1 MQEKYTKKAFDVL
14 QRAKEAA
21 AKLGNEYIGTEHI
34 LLGLTLV
41 QQSVAAKALEGQN
54 VTYHQ
59 VMERIC
65 EMQGEKQKFYL
76 PLDMTPRAKRV
87 VERSKQEAVRLG
99 ANYVGTEHILLAL
112 LREPDTLAI
121 TLLEDLGV
129 DIQTLYEDI
138 MLLLGE
144 SEAQPA
150 GVQGM
155 HERPKEEISETE
167 TLDKFS
173 RDMTALAKQGKFD
186 PIVGREQEIERIIRI
201 LSRRTKNNPCLMGD
215 PGVGKTAIVEGLAQ
229 KISDGNVPD
238 TLRHKR
244 ILSLDLSAMVAGS
257 KYRGEFEERMKKAL
271 EDVKAAGN
279 IILFIDEIH
288 TVIGAGAA
296 EGAIDASNILK
307 PALARGEIQLIGATT
322 LEEYRKH
329 IEKDAAFERRFQPVR
344 VEEPTE
350 AVAVQMLTALKDP
363 YEMHHRVRISDEA
376 IAAAV
381 RLSAR
386 YVTERF
392 LPDKAI
398 DLVDEACALIK
409 TELDSMPT
417 ELDELNRRVMQ
428 MEIEETALKK
438 ETDRLSQERLADL
451 QKELAELRDEFNT
464 KKVQWE
470 NEKKSVEKVQKLR
483 EEIEQVKNEIKT
495 AQQNYDLEKA
505 AELQYGKLPQLQK
518 QLEVEEEEVKNKDLS
533 LVHENVSEEEI
544 ARIISRWTGIPVAK
558 LTESERNK
566 TLHLDEELHKRVIG
580 QDEGVTK
587 VTEAIIRSKAG
598 IKDPSKPIG
607 SFLFLGPTGVGKT
620 ELAKALAASL
630 FDDESNMVRLD
641 MSEYME
647 KYSVSRLIGAPPG
660 YVGYDEG
667 GQLTEAVRR
676 KPYSVVL
683 FDEVEKAHPDVFNVL
698 LQVLDDGRITDSQG
712 RTVDFKNTIIIM
724 TSNLGSAHLL
734 EGIDENGDINPACE
748 EAVMNELRGH
758 FRPEFLN
765 RLDEIIMFKPL
776 TKDNIGNIINLLMND
791 LNKRLADREITV
803 ELSDSA
809 RQFIVDHGYD
819 PIYGARPLKRF
830 LQKHVETLSAKLILA
845 DEVREGDTILIDTEG
860 DKLTARVK

>member
-65 EMQGEKQKFYL
+65 EMQGKKQKFYL

-155 HERPKEEISETE
+155 HERSKEEISETE

-398 DLVDEACALIK
+398 DLIDEAASCLRLSAYTAPTSIKELEARIAELEQEKETAIK
-409 TELDSMPT
+409 TE
-417 ELDELNRRVMQ
+417 
-428 MEIEETALKK
+428 
-438 ETDRLSQERLADL
+438 
-451 QKELAELRDEFNT
+451 EF
-464 KKVQWE
+464 
-470 NEKKSVEKVQKLR
+470 
-483 EEIEQVKNEIKT
+483 EQAAEIKKLQDGLRT
-495 AQQNYDLEKA
+495 SLKA
-505 AELQYGKLPQLQK
+505 AKRAWESTHDSG
-518 QLEVEEEEVKNKDLS
+518 EIVVTAD
-533 LVHENVSEEEI
+533 NVAEI
-544 ARIISRWTGIPVAK
+544 VSRWTGIPVQSMQEE
-558 LTESERNK
+558 ESQRL
-566 TLHLDEELHKRVIG
+566 LHLEEVLHKRVIG
-580 QDEGVTK
+580 QE
-587 VTEAIIRSKAG
+587 EAVKALAKAVRRG
-598 IKDPSKPIG
+598 RVGLKDPNRPIG

-620 ELAKALAASL
+620 ELSKALAEAL
-630 FDDESNMVRLD
+630 FGDENAMVRID

-647 KYSVSRLIGAPPG
+647 KHSVSRMVGSPPG
-660 YVGYDEG
+660 YVGYEEG
-667 GQLTEAVRR
+667 GQLSEKVRR
-676 KPYSVVL
+676 NPYSVVL
-683 FDEVEKAHPDVFNVL
+683 FDEIEKASPEVFNIL
-698 LQVLDDGRITDSQG
+698 LQVLDDGHITDGQG
-712 RTVDFKNTIIIM
+712 RTVDFKNTVIIM
-724 TSNLGSAHLL
+724 TSNAGARSIAAPKRLGFTSV
-734 EGIDENGDINPACE
+734 ETPEQSYEMMKKGVMDEIKTI
-748 EAVMNELRGH
+748 
-758 FRPEFLN
+758 FKPEFLN
-765 RLDEIIMFKPL
+765 RIDDIIVFHPL
-776 TKDNIGNIINLLMND
+776 EKE
-791 LNKRLADREITV
+791 EIT
-803 ELSDSA
+803 
-809 RQFIVDHGYD
+809 RIVQLLTDVMAKRVKENMNITVSFTKKAIEKIAEEGYD
-819 PIYGARPLKRF
+819 KAYGARPLRRAIQSKIEDAF
-830 LQKHVETLSAKLILA
+830 AEEYLLGNIKA
-845 DEVREGDTILIDTEG
+845 G
-860 DKLTARVK
+860 DKVSIGLKTNGFSFRVVK

>member
-398 DLVDEACALIK
+398 DLIDEAASCLRLSAYTAPTSIKELEARIAELEQEKETAIK
-409 TELDSMPT
+409 TE
-417 ELDELNRRVMQ
+417 
-428 MEIEETALKK
+428 
-438 ETDRLSQERLADL
+438 
-451 QKELAELRDEFNT
+451 EF
-464 KKVQWE
+464 
-470 NEKKSVEKVQKLR
+470 
-483 EEIEQVKNEIKT
+483 EQAAEIKKLQDGLRT
-495 AQQNYDLEKA
+495 SLKA
-505 AELQYGKLPQLQK
+505 AKRAWESTHDSG
-518 QLEVEEEEVKNKDLS
+518 EIVVTAD
-533 LVHENVSEEEI
+533 NVAEI
-544 ARIISRWTGIPVAK
+544 VSRWTGIPVQSMQEE
-558 LTESERNK
+558 ESQRL
-566 TLHLDEELHKRVIG
+566 LHLEEVLHKRVIG
-580 QDEGVTK
+580 QDEAV
-587 VTEAIIRSKAG
+587 KALAKAVRRG
-598 IKDPSKPIG
+598 RVGLKDPNRPIG

-620 ELAKALAASL
+620 ELSKALAEAL
-630 FDDESNMVRLD
+630 FGDENAMVRID

-647 KYSVSRLIGAPPG
+647 KHSVSRMVGSPPG
-660 YVGYDEG
+660 YVGYEEG
-667 GQLTEAVRR
+667 GQLSEKVRR
-676 KPYSVVL
+676 DPYSVVL
-683 FDEVEKAHPDVFNVL
+683 FDEIEKASPEVFNIL
-698 LQVLDDGRITDSQG
+698 LQVLDDGHITDGQG
-712 RTVDFKNTIIIM
+712 RKVDFKNTVIIM
-724 TSNLGSAHLL
+724 TSNAGARSIAAPKRLGFTSV
-734 EGIDENGDINPACE
+734 ETPEQSYEMMKKGVMDEIKNI
-748 EAVMNELRGH
+748 
-758 FRPEFLN
+758 FKPEFLN
-765 RLDEIIMFKPL
+765 RIDDIIVFHPL
-776 TKDNIGNIINLLMND
+776 EKE
-791 LNKRLADREITV
+791 EIT
-803 ELSDSA
+803 
-809 RQFIVDHGYD
+809 RIVRLLTDVMAKRVKENMNITVSFTKKAIEKIAEEGYD
-819 PIYGARPLKRF
+819 KAYGARPLRRAIQSKIEDAF
-830 LQKHVETLSAKLILA
+830 AEEYLLGNIKA
-845 DEVREGDTILIDTEG
+845 G
-860 DKLTARVK
+860 DKVSIGLKTNGFSFRVVK

>member
-65 EMQGEKQKFYL
+65 EMQGKKQKFYL

-87 VERSKQEAVRLG
+87 VERSKQEAVRLA

-398 DLVDEACALIK
+398 DLIDEAASCLRLSAYTAPTSIKELEARIDELEQEKETAIK
-409 TELDSMPT
+409 TE
-417 ELDELNRRVMQ
+417 
-428 MEIEETALKK
+428 
-438 ETDRLSQERLADL
+438 
-451 QKELAELRDEFNT
+451 EF
-464 KKVQWE
+464 
-470 NEKKSVEKVQKLR
+470 
-483 EEIEQVKNEIKT
+483 EQAAEIKKLQDGLRT
-495 AQQNYDLEKA
+495 SLKA
-505 AELQYGKLPQLQK
+505 AKRAWESTHDSG
-518 QLEVEEEEVKNKDLS
+518 EIVVTAD
-533 LVHENVSEEEI
+533 NVAEI
-544 ARIISRWTGIPVAK
+544 VSRWTGIPVQSMQEE
-558 LTESERNK
+558 ESQRL
-566 TLHLDEELHKRVIG
+566 LHLEEVLHKRVIG
-580 QDEGVTK
+580 QE
-587 VTEAIIRSKAG
+587 EAVKALAKAVRRG
-598 IKDPSKPIG
+598 RVGLKDPNRPIG

-620 ELAKALAASL
+620 ELSKALAEAL
-630 FDDESNMVRLD
+630 FGDENAMVRID

-647 KYSVSRLIGAPPG
+647 KHSVSRMVGSPPG
-660 YVGYDEG
+660 YVGYEEG
-667 GQLTEAVRR
+667 GQLSEKVRR
-676 KPYSVVL
+676 NPYSVVL
-683 FDEVEKAHPDVFNVL
+683 FDEIEKASPEVFNIL
-698 LQVLDDGRITDSQG
+698 LQVLDDGHITDGQG
-712 RTVDFKNTIIIM
+712 RRVDFKNTVIIM
-724 TSNLGSAHLL
+724 TSNAGARSIAAPKRLGFTSV
-734 EGIDENGDINPACE
+734 ETPEQSYEMMKKGVMDEIKTI
-748 EAVMNELRGH
+748 
-758 FRPEFLN
+758 FKPEFLN
-765 RLDEIIMFKPL
+765 RIDDIIVFHPL
-776 TKDNIGNIINLLMND
+776 EKE
-791 LNKRLADREITV
+791 EIT
-803 ELSDSA
+803 
-809 RQFIVDHGYD
+809 RIVRLLTDVMAKRVKENMNITVSFTKKAIEKIAEEGYD
-819 PIYGARPLKRF
+819 KAYGARPLRRAIQSKIEDAF
-830 LQKHVETLSAKLILA
+830 AEEYLLGNIKA
-845 DEVREGDTILIDTEG
+845 G
-860 DKLTARVK
+860 DKVSVGLKTNGFSFRVVK

>member
-398 DLVDEACALIK
+398 DLIDEAASCLRLSAYTAPTSIKELEARIAELEQEKETAIK
-409 TELDSMPT
+409 TE
-417 ELDELNRRVMQ
+417 
-428 MEIEETALKK
+428 
-438 ETDRLSQERLADL
+438 
-451 QKELAELRDEFNT
+451 EF
-464 KKVQWE
+464 
-470 NEKKSVEKVQKLR
+470 
-483 EEIEQVKNEIKT
+483 EQAAEIKKLQDGLRT
-495 AQQNYDLEKA
+495 SLKA
-505 AELQYGKLPQLQK
+505 AKRAWESTHDSG
-518 QLEVEEEEVKNKDLS
+518 EIVVTAD
-533 LVHENVSEEEI
+533 NVAEI
-544 ARIISRWTGIPVAK
+544 VSRWTGIPVQSMQEE
-558 LTESERNK
+558 ESQRL
-566 TLHLDEELHKRVIG
+566 LHLEEVLHKRVIG
-580 QDEGVTK
+580 QDEAV
-587 VTEAIIRSKAG
+587 KALAKAVRRG
-598 IKDPSKPIG
+598 RVGLKDPNRPIG

-620 ELAKALAASL
+620 ELSKALAEAL
-630 FDDESNMVRLD
+630 FGDENAMVRID

-647 KYSVSRLIGAPPG
+647 KHSVSRMVGSPPG
-660 YVGYDEG
+660 YVGYEEG
-667 GQLTEAVRR
+667 GQLSEKVRR
-676 KPYSVVL
+676 NPYSVVL
-683 FDEVEKAHPDVFNVL
+683 FDEIEKASPEVFNIL
-698 LQVLDDGRITDSQG
+698 LQVLDDGHITDGQG
-712 RTVDFKNTIIIM
+712 RTVDFKNTVIIM
-724 TSNLGSAHLL
+724 TSNAGARSIAAPKRLGFTSV
-734 EGIDENGDINPACE
+734 ETPEQSYEMMKKGVMDEIKTI
-748 EAVMNELRGH
+748 
-758 FRPEFLN
+758 FKPEFLN
-765 RLDEIIMFKPL
+765 RIDDIIVFHPL
-776 TKDNIGNIINLLMND
+776 EQE
-791 LNKRLADREITV
+791 EIT
-803 ELSDSA
+803 
-809 RQFIVDHGYD
+809 RIVRLLTDVMAKRVKENMNITVSFTKKAIEKIAEEGYD
-819 PIYGARPLKRF
+819 KAYGARPLRRAIQSKIEDAF
-830 LQKHVETLSAKLILA
+830 AEEYLLGNIKA
-845 DEVREGDTILIDTEG
+845 G
-860 DKLTARVK
+860 DKVSVGLKTNGFSFRVVK

>member
-121 TLLEDLGV
+121 MLLEDLGV

-398 DLVDEACALIK
+398 DLIDEAASCLRLSAYTAPTSIKELEARIAELEQEKETAIK
-409 TELDSMPT
+409 TE
-417 ELDELNRRVMQ
+417 
-428 MEIEETALKK
+428 
-438 ETDRLSQERLADL
+438 
-451 QKELAELRDEFNT
+451 EF
-464 KKVQWE
+464 
-470 NEKKSVEKVQKLR
+470 
-483 EEIEQVKNEIKT
+483 EQAAEIKKLQDGLRT
-495 AQQNYDLEKA
+495 SLKA
-505 AELQYGKLPQLQK
+505 AKRAWESTHDSG
-518 QLEVEEEEVKNKDLS
+518 EIVVTAD
-533 LVHENVSEEEI
+533 NVAEI
-544 ARIISRWTGIPVAK
+544 VSRWTGIPVQSMQEE
-558 LTESERNK
+558 ESQRL
-566 TLHLDEELHKRVIG
+566 LHLEEVLHKRVIG
-580 QDEGVTK
+580 QDEAV
-587 VTEAIIRSKAG
+587 KALAKAVRRG
-598 IKDPSKPIG
+598 RVGLKDPNRPIG

-620 ELAKALAASL
+620 ELSKALAEAL
-630 FDDESNMVRLD
+630 FGDENAMVRID

-647 KYSVSRLIGAPPG
+647 KHSVSRMVGSPPG
-660 YVGYDEG
+660 YVGYEEG
-667 GQLTEAVRR
+667 GQLSEKVRR
-676 KPYSVVL
+676 NPYSVVL
-683 FDEVEKAHPDVFNVL
+683 FDEIEKASPEVFNIL
-698 LQVLDDGRITDSQG
+698 LQVLDDGHITDGQG
-712 RTVDFKNTIIIM
+712 RKVDFKNTVIIM
-724 TSNLGSAHLL
+724 TSNAGARSIAAPKRLGFTSV
-734 EGIDENGDINPACE
+734 ETPEQSYEMMKKGVMDEIKTI
-748 EAVMNELRGH
+748 
-758 FRPEFLN
+758 FKPEFLN
-765 RLDEIIMFKPL
+765 RIDDIIVFHPL
-776 TKDNIGNIINLLMND
+776 EKE
-791 LNKRLADREITV
+791 EIT
-803 ELSDSA
+803 
-809 RQFIVDHGYD
+809 RIVWLLTDVMAKRVKENMNITVSFTKKAIEKIAEEGYD
-819 PIYGARPLKRF
+819 KAYGARPLRRAIQSKIEDAF
-830 LQKHVETLSAKLILA
+830 AEEYLLGNIKA
-845 DEVREGDTILIDTEG
+845 G
-860 DKLTARVK
+860 DKVSVGLKTNGFSFRVVK

>member
-65 EMQGEKQKFYL
+65 EMQGKKQKFYL

-398 DLVDEACALIK
+398 DLIDEAASCLRLSAYTAPTSIKELEARIDELEQEKETAIK
-409 TELDSMPT
+409 TE
-417 ELDELNRRVMQ
+417 
-428 MEIEETALKK
+428 
-438 ETDRLSQERLADL
+438 
-451 QKELAELRDEFNT
+451 EF
-464 KKVQWE
+464 
-470 NEKKSVEKVQKLR
+470 
-483 EEIEQVKNEIKT
+483 EQAAEIKKLQDGLRT
-495 AQQNYDLEKA
+495 SLKA
-505 AELQYGKLPQLQK
+505 AKRAWESTHDSG
-518 QLEVEEEEVKNKDLS
+518 EIVVTAD
-533 LVHENVSEEEI
+533 NVAEI
-544 ARIISRWTGIPVAK
+544 VSRWTGIPVQSMQEE
-558 LTESERNK
+558 ESQRL
-566 TLHLDEELHKRVIG
+566 LHLEEVLHKRVIG
-580 QDEGVTK
+580 QE
-587 VTEAIIRSKAG
+587 EAVKALAKAVRRG
-598 IKDPSKPIG
+598 RVGLKDPNRPIG

-620 ELAKALAASL
+620 ELSKALAEAL
-630 FDDESNMVRLD
+630 FGDENAMVRID

-647 KYSVSRLIGAPPG
+647 KHSVSRMVGSPPG
-660 YVGYDEG
+660 YVGYEEG
-667 GQLTEAVRR
+667 GQLSEKVRR
-676 KPYSVVL
+676 NPYSVVL
-683 FDEVEKAHPDVFNVL
+683 FDEIEKASPEVFNIL
-698 LQVLDDGRITDSQG
+698 LQVLDDGHITDGQG
-712 RTVDFKNTIIIM
+712 RTVDFKNTVIIM
-724 TSNLGSAHLL
+724 TSNAGARSIAAPKRLGFTSV
-734 EGIDENGDINPACE
+734 ETPEQSYEMMKKGVMDEIKTI
-748 EAVMNELRGH
+748 
-758 FRPEFLN
+758 FKPEFLN
-765 RLDEIIMFKPL
+765 RIDDIIVFHPL
-776 TKDNIGNIINLLMND
+776 EQE
-791 LNKRLADREITV
+791 EIT
-803 ELSDSA
+803 
-809 RQFIVDHGYD
+809 RIVRLLTDVMAKRVKENMNITVSFTKKAIEKIAEEGYD
-819 PIYGARPLKRF
+819 KAYGARPLRRAIQSKIEDAF
-830 LQKHVETLSAKLILA
+830 AEEYLLGNIKA
-845 DEVREGDTILIDTEG
+845 G
-860 DKLTARVK
+860 DKVSIGLKTNGFSFRVVK

>member
-398 DLVDEACALIK
+398 DLIDEAASCLRLSAYTAPTSIKELEARIAELEQEKETAIK
-409 TELDSMPT
+409 TE
-417 ELDELNRRVMQ
+417 
-428 MEIEETALKK
+428 
-438 ETDRLSQERLADL
+438 
-451 QKELAELRDEFNT
+451 EF
-464 KKVQWE
+464 
-470 NEKKSVEKVQKLR
+470 
-483 EEIEQVKNEIKT
+483 EQAAEIKKLQDGLRTSLKAVKRAWESTHDSGEIVVT
-495 AQQNYDLEKA
+495 ADNV
-505 AELQYGKLPQLQK
+505 AEI
-518 QLEVEEEEVKNKDLS
+518 V
-533 LVHENVSEEEI
+533 
-544 ARIISRWTGIPVAK
+544 SRWTGIPVQSMQEE
-558 LTESERNK
+558 ESQRL
-566 TLHLDEELHKRVIG
+566 LHLEEVLHKRVIG
-580 QDEGVTK
+580 QDEAV
-587 VTEAIIRSKAG
+587 KALAKAVRRG
-598 IKDPSKPIG
+598 RVGLKDPNRPIG

-620 ELAKALAASL
+620 ELSKALAEAL
-630 FDDESNMVRLD
+630 FGDENAMVRID

-647 KYSVSRLIGAPPG
+647 KHSVSRMVGSPPG
-660 YVGYDEG
+660 YVGYEEG
-667 GQLTEAVRR
+667 GQLSEKVRR
-676 KPYSVVL
+676 NPYSVVL
-683 FDEVEKAHPDVFNVL
+683 FDEIEKASPEVFNIL
-698 LQVLDDGRITDSQG
+698 LQVLDDGHITDGQG
-712 RTVDFKNTIIIM
+712 RKVDFKNTVIIM
-724 TSNLGSAHLL
+724 TSNAGARSIAAPKRLGFTSV
-734 EGIDENGDINPACE
+734 ETPEQSYEMMKKGVMDEIKNI
-748 EAVMNELRGH
+748 
-758 FRPEFLN
+758 FKPEFLN
-765 RLDEIIMFKPL
+765 RIDDIIVFHPL
-776 TKDNIGNIINLLMND
+776 EKE
-791 LNKRLADREITV
+791 EIT
-803 ELSDSA
+803 
-809 RQFIVDHGYD
+809 RIVRLLTDVMAKRVKENMNITVSFTKKAIEKIAEEGYD
-819 PIYGARPLKRF
+819 KAYGARPLRRAIQSKIEDAF
-830 LQKHVETLSAKLILA
+830 AEEYLLGNIKA
-845 DEVREGDTILIDTEG
+845 G
-860 DKLTARVK
+860 DKVSVGLKTNGFSFRVVK